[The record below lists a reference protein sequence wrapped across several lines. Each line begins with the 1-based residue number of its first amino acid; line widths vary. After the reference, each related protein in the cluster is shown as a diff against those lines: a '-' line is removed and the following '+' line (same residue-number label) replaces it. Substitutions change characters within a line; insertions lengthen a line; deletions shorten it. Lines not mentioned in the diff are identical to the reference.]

1 MGCVLAIEPVHHEN
15 LSDSNTFVL
24 INMHGSSGYKS
35 CKRSRTVVNFLGENQ
50 QLEYTP
56 SMKFTWRIENF
67 STLKTKKLYSKIF
80 TVGGYKWR
88 ILVFP
93 KGNNVDYL
101 SIYLDVADSATLPH
115 GWSRYAEFSLSVVNQ
130 ILPKCSIQKDT
141 KHQFNARESDWG
153 FTSFIPLSDLSNPRR
168 SYIVNDTV
176 IIEAEVVTGTVAA
189 TPVASEDRAGLK
201 KSAKKPAASKK
212 VSPLTSPLIETAS
225 QTETGQQI
233 EDEEEEYKQE
243 AKLEEEED
251 KKEEPEEEATDS
263 TPSNRSSLPPQPKVK
278 CKMLPL
284 RLVERSFR
292 INRPNKLIDLTQD
305 SIGES
310 TSIATETQLTPEK
323 TLNHEIEARLA
334 ELRNLI
340 PEKKSTVDVLTSTK
354 SILLEELDVE
364 GKQIMAEKKQAAD
377 VAEAAKLAAEDAQQ
391 MKKTTATFAFP
402 KLPQTFHLNSTPT
415 IPPVK
420 FRGLSSALVLLPV
433 PASSSSPQST
443 VNFSVSG
450 IDSPFPDRQVAVP
463 PSMTMMATPPLDQE
477 DEEMLV
483 PHSDLV
489 EGPQP
494 MEVSQVEPA
503 STVENQQVEDP
514 PSMRFTWAIENFSRL
529 NTKKHYSDIFIVGGY
544 KWRILIFP
552 KGNNVDHL
560 SMYLDVAD
568 SATLQYGWIRYAQFS
583 LAVVNQIHPKYSI
596 RKDTQHQFNA
606 RESDWGFTSFM
617 LLNDLYDPSRGY
629 LVNDV
634 VIVEAEVAVRKIQD
648 YWSYDSKKETG
659 YVGLKNQGA
668 TCYMN
673 SLLQTLYHIP
683 YFRKAVYH
691 MPTTENDMPTGSIP
705 LALQSLFYKLQYN
718 DTSVA
723 TKELTKSFGWDT
735 YDSFM
740 QHDVQ
745 ELNRVLSE
753 KLEDKMKGTV
763 VEGTIQQLFEGH
775 HMNYIEC
782 INVDYKSTRKESFY
796 DLQLDVKGCRDVYAS
811 FDKYVEVERLEGDNK
826 YHAEEHGLQDAKKG
840 VLFIDFPP
848 VLQLQ
853 LKRFEYDFMRDT
865 MVKINDRYE
874 FPLQLDLDRENG
886 KYLSPEADRSVRNL
900 YTLHSVLVHSGG
912 VHGGHYYAFIRPT
925 LSDQWYKFD
934 DERVTKEDMKRALE
948 EQYGGEEELPQ
959 TNPGLN
965 NTPFKFTKYSNAYML
980 VYIRESD
987 KDKIICNVDEKD
999 IAEHLR
1005 IRLKKEQEEK
1015 EDKRRYKA
1023 QAHLF
1028 TIIKVARDEDLA
1040 EQIGKDIYFD
1050 LVDHD
1055 KVRSFRVQK
1064 QTAFHAFKEEVAKE
1078 FGIPVQ
1084 YQRFWIWAK
1093 RQNHTYRPNRP
1104 LTAQEEAQSVGQLR
1118 EMSNKTHNAELKL
1131 FLEVERGPDLHPIP
1145 LPEKTREHI
1154 LLFFKLYNPEKGE
1167 LRYVGR
1173 LLVKSSG
1180 KPIEY
1185 IMKLNQMAGF
1195 APDEELDLYEEI
1207 KFEPCVMCEHLDRR
1221 TSFRLSQIEDG
1232 DIICFQ
1238 KSHPLESEEECQYPD
1253 VPSFLE
1259 YVHNR
1264 QVVRFRTLERP
1275 KEDEFSLELSK
1286 IHNYDEV
1293 VEKVA
1298 QKIGLDDPSKI
1309 RLTSHNCY
1317 SQQPKPQPIKYR
1329 GVEHLSE
1336 MLVHY
1341 NQTTDILYY
1350 EVLDIP
1356 LPELQGLK
1364 NLKVAFHHATKD
1376 EVVIHNIRLPK
1387 QSTVGDVINEL
1398 KAKVELSHPTA
1409 ELRLLEVF
1417 YHKIYKIFPPT
1428 EKIENINDQY
1438 WTLRAEEIPEEEKNL
1453 SPHDRLIHVYHFT
1466 RETAQ
1471 NQMQVQNFG
1480 EPFFLV
1486 IHEGETIAEV
1496 KVRIQKKLQ
1505 VPDEEFAKWKFAFL
1519 SLGRPEYL
1527 QDSDTV
1533 FNRFQRRDVYGAWE
1547 QYLGLEH
1554 ADNTPKRSYVN
1565 QNRHTFERPA
1575 LEAAKERL
1583 FTVDTPCMSVYCLC
1597 MLIASAFRKAPL
1609 DLRGCWLSIYN
1620 SSVI

>member
-1 MGCVLAIEPVHHEN
+1 
-15 LSDSNTFVL
+15 
-24 INMHGSSGYKS
+24 
-35 CKRSRTVVNFLGENQ
+35 
-50 QLEYTP
+50 
-56 SMKFTWRIENF
+56 
-67 STLKTKKLYSKIF
+67 
-80 TVGGYKWR
+80 
-88 ILVFP
+88 
-93 KGNNVDYL
+93 
-101 SIYLDVADSATLPH
+101 
-115 GWSRYAEFSLSVVNQ
+115 
-130 ILPKCSIQKDT
+130 
-141 KHQFNARESDWG
+141 
-153 FTSFIPLSDLSNPRR
+153 
-168 SYIVNDTV
+168 
-176 IIEAEVVTGTVAA
+176 
-189 TPVASEDRAGLK
+189 
-201 KSAKKPAASKK
+201 
-212 VSPLTSPLIETAS
+212 
-225 QTETGQQI
+225 
-233 EDEEEEYKQE
+233 
-243 AKLEEEED
+243 
-251 KKEEPEEEATDS
+251 
-263 TPSNRSSLPPQPKVK
+263 
-278 CKMLPL
+278 
-284 RLVERSFR
+284 
-292 INRPNKLIDLTQD
+292 
-305 SIGES
+305 
-310 TSIATETQLTPEK
+310 
-323 TLNHEIEARLA
+323 
-334 ELRNLI
+334 
-340 PEKKSTVDVLTSTK
+340 
-354 SILLEELDVE
+354 
-364 GKQIMAEKKQAAD
+364 
-377 VAEAAKLAAEDAQQ
+377 
-391 MKKTTATFAFP
+391 
-402 KLPQTFHLNSTPT
+402 
-415 IPPVK
+415 
-420 FRGLSSALVLLPV
+420 
-433 PASSSSPQST
+433 
-443 VNFSVSG
+443 
-450 IDSPFPDRQVAVP
+450 
-463 PSMTMMATPPLDQE
+463 MTMMTPPPLDQE
-477 DEEMLV
+477 EDEMLV
-483 PHSDLV
+483 PHSDVVV

-494 MEVSQVEPA
+494 MEVAQAEPA

-514 PSMRFTWAIENFSRL
+514 PSMKFTWTIDNFTRL
-529 NTKKHYSDIFIVGGY
+529 NTKKHYSEVFVVGSY
-544 KWRILIFP
+544 KWRILVFP

-568 SATLQYGWIRYAQFS
+568 SSTLPYGWSRYAQFS
-583 LAVVNQIHPKYSI
+583 LAVVNQVHSKYSI

-617 LLNDLYDPSRGY
+617 PLSDLYDPARGY
-629 LVNDV
+629 LVNDAC
-634 VIVEAEVAVRKIQD
+634 VIEAEVAVRKVLD

-691 MPTTENDMPTGSIP
+691 MPTTENDMPSGSIP

-718 DTSVA
+718 DSSVA

-745 ELNRVLSE
+745 ELNRVLCE

-874 FPLQLDLDRENG
+874 FPLELDLDREDG

-925 LSDQWYKFD
+925 LSDQWFKFD
-934 DERVTKEDMKRALE
+934 DERVTKEDVKRALE
-948 EQYGGEEELPQ
+948 EQYGGEEELPP
-959 TNPGLN
+959 TNPGFN

-980 VYIRESD
+980 VYIRDSD

-1023 QAHLF
+1023 QAHLY
-1028 TIIKVARDEDLA
+1028 TIIKVARDEDLSD
-1040 EQIGKDIYFD
+1040 QIGRDIYFD
-1050 LVDHD
+1050 LVDHE
-1055 KVRSFRVQK
+1055 KVHNFRIQK
-1064 QTAFHAFKEEVAKE
+1064 QTPFNVFKEDVAKE

-1084 YQRFWIWAK
+1084 FQRFWIWAK

-1104 LTAQEEAQSVGQLR
+1104 LLPQEESQSVGQLR
-1118 EMSNKTHNAELKL
+1118 EVSNKTHNAELKL
-1131 FLEVERGPDLHPIP
+1131 FLEVEIGLDLRPIP
-1145 LPEKTREHI
+1145 PPEKTKEDI
-1154 LLFFKLYNPEKGE
+1154 LLFFKFYDPEKGE

-1173 LLVKSSG
+1173 FFVKSSG
-1180 KPIEY
+1180 KPIE
-1185 IMKLNQMAGF
+1185 ILEKLNQMAGF
-1195 APDEELDLYEEI
+1195 APDEEIELYEEI
-1207 KFEPCVMCEHLDRR
+1207 KFDPCVMCEHLDKR

-1238 KSHPLESEEECQYPD
+1238 KSAPLESEEECRYPD

-1264 QVVRFRTLERP
+1264 QVVRFRSLERP
-1275 KEDEFSLELSK
+1275 KEDDFCLELSK
-1286 IHNYDEV
+1286 VHSYDDV
-1293 VEKVA
+1293 VERVA
-1298 QKIGLDDPSKI
+1298 RRIGLDDPSKI

-1329 GVEHLSE
+1329 GAEHLSD

-1341 NQTTDILYY
+1341 NQTSDILYY

-1387 QSTVGDVINEL
+1387 QSTVGDVINVL
-1398 KAKVELSHPTA
+1398 KTKVELSHPNA

-1417 YHKIYKIFPPT
+1417 YHKIYKIFPPH

-1453 SPHDRLIHVYHFT
+1453 GPHDRLIHVYHFT
-1466 RETAQ
+1466 KDTAQ

-1486 IHEGETIAEV
+1486 IHEGETLEEV
-1496 KVRIQKKLQ
+1496 KVRVQKKLQ
-1505 VPDEEFAKWKFAFL
+1505 VPDEEFSKWKFAFL
-1519 SLGRPEYL
+1519 SMGRPEYL
-1527 QDSDTV
+1527 QDSDIV
-1533 FNRFQRRDVYGAWE
+1533 SNRFQRRDVYGAWE

-1554 ADNTPKRSYVN
+1554 SDNTPKRAYAVH
-1565 QNRHTFERPA
+1565 QNRHTFEKPV
-1575 LEAAKERL
+1575 K
-1583 FTVDTPCMSVYCLC
+1583 
-1597 MLIASAFRKAPL
+1597 
-1609 DLRGCWLSIYN
+1609 IYN
-1620 SSVI
+1620 

>member
-1 MGCVLAIEPVHHEN
+1 
-15 LSDSNTFVL
+15 
-24 INMHGSSGYKS
+24 
-35 CKRSRTVVNFLGENQ
+35 
-50 QLEYTP
+50 
-56 SMKFTWRIENF
+56 
-67 STLKTKKLYSKIF
+67 
-80 TVGGYKWR
+80 
-88 ILVFP
+88 
-93 KGNNVDYL
+93 
-101 SIYLDVADSATLPH
+101 
-115 GWSRYAEFSLSVVNQ
+115 
-130 ILPKCSIQKDT
+130 
-141 KHQFNARESDWG
+141 
-153 FTSFIPLSDLSNPRR
+153 
-168 SYIVNDTV
+168 
-176 IIEAEVVTGTVAA
+176 
-189 TPVASEDRAGLK
+189 
-201 KSAKKPAASKK
+201 
-212 VSPLTSPLIETAS
+212 
-225 QTETGQQI
+225 
-233 EDEEEEYKQE
+233 
-243 AKLEEEED
+243 
-251 KKEEPEEEATDS
+251 
-263 TPSNRSSLPPQPKVK
+263 
-278 CKMLPL
+278 
-284 RLVERSFR
+284 
-292 INRPNKLIDLTQD
+292 
-305 SIGES
+305 
-310 TSIATETQLTPEK
+310 
-323 TLNHEIEARLA
+323 
-334 ELRNLI
+334 
-340 PEKKSTVDVLTSTK
+340 
-354 SILLEELDVE
+354 
-364 GKQIMAEKKQAAD
+364 
-377 VAEAAKLAAEDAQQ
+377 
-391 MKKTTATFAFP
+391 
-402 KLPQTFHLNSTPT
+402 
-415 IPPVK
+415 
-420 FRGLSSALVLLPV
+420 
-433 PASSSSPQST
+433 
-443 VNFSVSG
+443 
-450 IDSPFPDRQVAVP
+450 
-463 PSMTMMATPPLDQE
+463 MTMMTPPPLDQQE

-494 MEVSQVEPA
+494 MEAQVEPA
-503 STVENQQVEDP
+503 NTVENQTVENQPVEDP
-514 PSMRFTWAIENFSRL
+514 PSIKFTWTIENFTRL
-529 NTKKHYSDIFIVGGY
+529 NVKKHYSDVFVVGGY

-552 KGNNVDHL
+552 KGNNVDYL

-568 SATLQYGWIRYAQFS
+568 SSTLPYGWSRYAQFS
-583 LAVVNQIHPKYSI
+583 LAVVNQMHNKYSI

-617 LLNDLYDPSRGY
+617 PLSDLYDPSRGY
-629 LVNDV
+629 LMNDTCL
-634 VIVEAEVAVRKIQD
+634 VEAEVAVRKVLD

-691 MPTTENDMPTGSIP
+691 MPTTENDMPSGSIP

-718 DTSVA
+718 DSSVA

-745 ELNRVLSE
+745 ELNRVLCE

-886 KYLSPEADRSVRNL
+886 KYLSPDADRSVRNL

-925 LSDQWYKFD
+925 LTDQWYKFD

-959 TNPGLN
+959 TNPGFN

-1005 IRLKKEQEEK
+1005 VRLKKEQEEK
-1015 EDKRRYKA
+1015 EDKKRYKA

-1028 TIIKVARDEDLA
+1028 TIIKVARDEDLS

-1055 KVRSFRVQK
+1055 KVRSFRIQK
-1064 QTAFHAFKEEVAKE
+1064 QTPFNQFKEEVAKE

-1084 YQRFWIWAK
+1084 FQRFWIWAK

-1104 LTAQEEAQSVGQLR
+1104 LTPQEETQSVGQLR
-1118 EMSNKTHNAELKL
+1118 EVSNKTHNAELKL
-1131 FLEVERGPDLHPIP
+1131 FLEVELGPDLRPIP
-1145 LPEKTREHI
+1145 PPDKTKEDI
-1154 LLFFKLYNPEKGE
+1154 LLFFKLYDPEKKE

-1173 LLVKSSG
+1173 LFVKSSG
-1180 KPIEY
+1180 KPLEILG
-1185 IMKLNQMAGF
+1185 KLNQMAGF
-1195 APDEELDLYEEI
+1195 ASDVEIELYEEI
-1207 KFEPCVMCEHLDRR
+1207 KFEPCVMCEHLDKR

-1238 KSHPLESEEECQYPD
+1238 KSPLPETEVESKYPD

-1264 QVVRFRTLERP
+1264 QIVHFRALERP
-1275 KEDEFSLELSK
+1275 KEDDFCLELSK
-1286 IHNYDEV
+1286 IHSYDDV
-1293 VEKVA
+1293 VERVA
-1298 QKIGLDDPSKI
+1298 RQIGLDDPSKI
-1309 RLTSHNCY
+1309 RLTAHNCY

-1329 GVEHLSE
+1329 GVEHLSD

-1341 NQTTDILYY
+1341 NQVTSDILYY

-1387 QSTVGDVINEL
+1387 QSTVGDVINVL
-1398 KAKVELSHPTA
+1398 KTKVELSRPDA

-1417 YHKIYKIFPPT
+1417 YHKIYKIFPHT

-1453 SPHDRLIHVYHFT
+1453 GAHDRLIHVYHFT
-1466 RETAQ
+1466 KETAQ

-1486 IHEGETIAEV
+1486 IREGETLAEV

-1505 VPDEEFAKWKFAFL
+1505 VPDDEFSKWKFAFL

-1527 QDSDTV
+1527 QDSDV
-1533 FNRFQRRDVYGAWE
+1533 VSSRFQRRDVYGAWE

-1554 ADNTPKRSYVN
+1554 SDNAPKRAYAVN
-1565 QNRHTFERPA
+1565 QNRHAYEKPV
-1575 LEAAKERL
+1575 K
-1583 FTVDTPCMSVYCLC
+1583 
-1597 MLIASAFRKAPL
+1597 
-1609 DLRGCWLSIYN
+1609 IYN
-1620 SSVI
+1620 